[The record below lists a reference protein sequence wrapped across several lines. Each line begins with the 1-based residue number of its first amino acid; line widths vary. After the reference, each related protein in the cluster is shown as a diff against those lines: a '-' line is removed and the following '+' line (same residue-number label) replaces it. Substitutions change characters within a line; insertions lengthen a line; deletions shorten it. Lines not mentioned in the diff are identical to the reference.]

1 MIVHLEMRDAT
12 VPRQRDTDPPAAAIV
27 GGRRSGSR
35 REAASPMSHPVSIRT
50 RLLLLVLSVVLPAGA
65 AGLWM
70 IGQTYASERAARER
84 SLEGTVRAMSM
95 VIGRELEQRAAVA
108 RVLAQS
114 RVLDSAPEV
123 APPQL
128 EAFEQQAQRALVGLG
143 GWIELYS
150 AERDLVNTAREPRR
164 AVAASAA
171 PRALLSGPRFGPLL
185 SDPSTGQLRASVV
198 VPVERNGN
206 TLLNL
211 ALMLRP
217 EEVQRVIDEMRL
229 PPDRVAAV
237 LDPNGSIVA
246 RHPVDSARPG
256 DRAPAAL
263 RARLEEQRP
272 GVFRDVTLNGSA
284 HAGYVSSGPHG
295 WSFVAGIPHQDF
307 VQGIPRQVWVV
318 GLALLLLL
326 GLALLAARWVAWR
339 IEQPVAS
346 LKQAADRLSAGLPV
360 RAAPTGIAECDDV
373 AMALADASRKMRYAR
388 EDLEQQVASA
398 VEQTREAE
406 QRVSHSRR
414 VEALGRLTGGFAH
427 DFNNLLGVISNSA
440 HLIQRASDAPELHVP
455 VNATLRAVE
464 AGSRLTENL
473 LRFAGRQ
480 AVQPKT
486 LDLRRFLPELQELV
500 QSVLGPRIELKVSVA
515 ADTPRVTVDASE
527 LELALI
533 NLALNTREATQRG
546 GHVWIEARA
555 TLPDETRGLPGER
568 YAMIAF
574 SDDGR
579 GVDVSVA
586 ERAFE
591 PFVTTKSVGQGAG
604 LGLAQVHGFC
614 VQAGGSAR
622 LDSTPGHGTT
632 VTMTLPAAHEGPD
645 AVRPRARVQRELD
658 GLRVLLVEDHEQ
670 LGDVTAGLLATYGC
684 NVSRAGTA
692 SEALA
697 MLEQAPQGF
706 DIVLSD
712 IVMPGRMDG
721 IAMART
727 IQQRWPK
734 LPVVLNSGYTSA
746 QGAAHDFAVLRK
758 PCTPEALVEALQSA
772 RAPATQPASDAER
785 R

>member
-1 MIVHLEMRDAT
+1 VHLEQRMSDAIGPRPRER
-12 VPRQRDTDPPAAAIV
+12 VPTAGIV
-27 GGRRSGSR
+27 GKPRSGSR
-35 REAASPMSHPVSIRT
+35 RRPAAMPSSRPVSIRA
-50 RLLLLVLSVVLPAGA
+50 RLLLLVLSVVLPAGGA
-65 AGLWM
+65 ALWM
-70 IGQTYASERAARER
+70 IGETFSNERAARER
-84 SLEGTVRAMSM
+84 SLEETTRALSM

-114 RVLDSAPEV
+114 RVLDSAPEL
-123 APPQL
+123 APAQL
-128 EAFEQQAQRALVGLG
+128 EAFEQQAQRALAGLG
-143 GWIELYS
+143 GWIELYAS
-150 AERDLVNTAREPRR
+150 DRELVNTARDPARPT
-164 AVAASAA
+164 AAA
-171 PRALLSGPRFGPLL
+171 PPRTLLTGPRFGPLVA
-185 SDPSTGQLRASVV
+185 DPANGQWRASVV
-198 VPVERNGN
+198 VPVERNGR

-217 EEVQRVIDEMRL
+217 EELQRVVDEMRL
-229 PPDRVAAV
+229 PSDRVASV
-237 LDPNGSIVA
+237 LDPNGTIVA
-246 RHPVDSARPG
+246 RHPGGLV
-256 DRAPAAL
+256 RAGEAAPPAL
-263 RARLEEQRP
+263 RTLLAEQRA
-272 GVFRDVTLNGSA
+272 GAFRDVALDGAA
-284 HAGYVSSGPHG
+284 HAGYFSTAPQG
-295 WSFVAGIPHQDF
+295 WSFVSGMPHQEF
-307 VQGIPRQVWVV
+307 VQGIPRQVWMV
-318 GLALLLLL
+318 GLGLLLVL
-326 GLALLAARWVAWR
+326 GAALMGALWVARR

-346 LKQAADRLSAGLPV
+346 LKHAADRLSAGLPV
-360 RAAPTGIAECDDV
+360 RADPTGIAECDDV
-373 AMALADASRKMRYAR
+373 AAALAEASRKMRHAR
-388 EDLEQQVASA
+388 EDLEYQVASA

-440 HLIQRASDAPELHVP
+440 HLIQRASDAPELAVP

-500 QSVLGPRIELKVSVA
+500 QSVLGPRIALKVNVA
-515 ADTPRVTVDASE
+515 DDTPRVKVDASE

-533 NLALNTREATQRG
+533 NLALNAREATQRG
-546 GHVWIEARA
+546 GHAWIEARA
-555 TLPDETRGLPGER
+555 TAPDEAHDLPGER
-568 YAMIAF
+568 YALIAF

-579 GVDVSVA
+579 GVDASVA
-586 ERAFE
+586 ERVFE

-604 LGLAQVHGFC
+604 LGLSQVHGFC

-632 VTMTLPAAHEGPD
+632 VTMLLPAAHEGD
-645 AVRPRARVQRELD
+645 GGARPRATVRRQLD

-684 NVSRAGTA
+684 VVSRAGTA
-692 SEALA
+692 SDALTL
-697 MLEQAPQGF
+697 LEDPAQRF

-712 IVMPGRMDG
+712 IVMPGKMDG
-721 IAMART
+721 IALART
-727 IQQRWPK
+727 IQQRWPTVA
-734 LPVVLNSGYTSA
+734 VVLNSGYTSA

-772 RAPATQPASDAER
+772 LAPAEPAASR
-785 R
+785 H

>member
-1 MIVHLEMRDAT
+1 MT
-12 VPRQRDTDPPAAAIV
+12 P
-27 GGRRSGSR
+27 
-35 REAASPMSHPVSIRT
+35 PVSIRA

-65 AGLWM
+65 AGLWV
-70 IGQTYASERAARER
+70 IGQTYGAERAARER
-84 SLEGTVRAMSM
+84 GLEDTSRALSLV
-95 VIGRELEQRAAVA
+95 VGRELEQRAAVA

-114 RVLDSAPEV
+114 RMLDAAPDI
-123 APPQL
+123 AAPQL

-150 AERDLVNTAREPRR
+150 AERELLNTAREAGR
-164 AVAASAA
+164 AGAQAP
-171 PRALLSGPRFGPLL
+171 PRALLSGPRFGPLVA
-185 SDPSTGQLRASVV
+185 DPSNGQLRASVV
-198 VPVERNGN
+198 VPVERNGR

-217 EEVQRVIDEMRL
+217 DEVQRAVDEMRL
-229 PPDRVAAV
+229 PSDRVAAV
-237 LDPNGSIVA
+237 LDPNGNIVA
-246 RHPVDSARPG
+246 RHPARIARPG
-256 DRAPAAL
+256 DSAPPAL
-263 RARLEEQRP
+263 RALLTEQRA
-272 GVFRDVTLNGSA
+272 GLFRDVTLDGGP
-284 HAGYVSSGPHG
+284 HAGHVSASAHG
-295 WSFVAGIPHQDF
+295 WSFVAGMPHQEYL
-307 VQGIPRQVWVV
+307 QGIPRQVWVV
-318 GLALLLLL
+318 GLGLLLLL
-326 GLALLAARWVAWR
+326 GAALLGALWVARR
-339 IEQPVAS
+339 ISQPVAS
-346 LKQAADRLSAGLPV
+346 LKEAADRLSAGLPV
-360 RAAPTGIAECDDV
+360 RAEPTGIAECDDV
-373 AMALADASRKMRYAR
+373 AVALADASRKMRHAR
-388 EDLEQQVASA
+388 EDLEHQVASA

-480 AVQPKT
+480 AVQPKM

-546 GHVWIEARA
+546 GHVWIEARTA
-555 TLPDETRGLPGER
+555 LADETRGLPGER
-568 YAMIAF
+568 YALIAF

-579 GVDVSVA
+579 GVDASVA

-591 PFVTTKSVGQGAG
+591 PFVTTKNVGQGAG

-614 VQAGGSAR
+614 IQAGGSAR
-622 LDSTPGHGTT
+622 LASTPGHGTT
-632 VTMTLPAAHEGPD
+632 VTMTLPAAHEGTD
-645 AVRPRARVQRELD
+645 TARPRARIRRQLD

-684 NVSRAGTA
+684 VVSRAGTA
-692 SEALA
+692 SEALEL
-697 MLEQAPQGF
+697 LEDPAQRF

-712 IVMPGRMDG
+712 IVMPGKMDG

-758 PCTPEALVEALQSA
+758 PCTPETLVEALQSA
-772 RAPATQPASDAER
+772 LAPAEPASDPVR
-785 R
+785 G

>member
-1 MIVHLEMRDAT
+1 M
-12 VPRQRDTDPPAAAIV
+12 P
-27 GGRRSGSR
+27 
-35 REAASPMSHPVSIRT
+35 HPVSIKT

-70 IGQTYASERAARER
+70 IGQTYASERTARER
-84 SLEGTVRAMSM
+84 SLEDTSRAMS
-95 VIGRELEQRAAVA
+95 VLIGRELEQRAAVA

-114 RVLDSAPEV
+114 RVLDSAPEL
-123 APPQL
+123 APAQL
-128 EAFEQQAQRALVGLG
+128 EAFEQQAQRALAGTG
-143 GWIELYS
+143 GWIELYG
-150 AERDLVNTAREPRR
+150 ADRELLHTARPSDRPS
-164 AVAASAA
+164 APAA
-171 PRALLSGPRFGPLL
+171 PRALLTGQRFGPLVA
-185 SDPSTGQLRASVV
+185 DPSSGQWGASVV
-198 VPVERNGN
+198 VPVERNGR

-217 EEVQRVIDEMRL
+217 DELQRVVDEMRL
-229 PPDRVAAV
+229 PTDRVAAV
-237 LDPNGSIVA
+237 LDPNGNVVA
-246 RHPVDSARPG
+246 RHPARAARPG
-256 DRAPAAL
+256 DSAPAAL
-263 RARLEEQRP
+263 RAMLAEQRS
-272 GVFRDVTLNGSA
+272 GLFRDVPWDGTA
-284 HAGYVSSGPHG
+284 HAGYLSTGLQG
-295 WSFVAGIPHQDF
+295 WSFLAGMPHQEF

-318 GLALLLLL
+318 GLALVLLL
-326 GLALLAARWVAWR
+326 GVALLGALWVARR

-360 RAAPTGIAECDDV
+360 RAEPTGIAECDDV
-373 AMALADASRKMRYAR
+373 AVALADASIKMRHAR
-388 EDLEQQVASA
+388 EDLEYQVATA

-455 VNATLRAVE
+455 VNATLRAVD

-480 AVQPKT
+480 AVQPKM

-515 ADTPRVTVDASE
+515 ADTPAVTVDASE

-546 GHVWIEARA
+546 GHAWIEARA
-555 TLPDETRGLPGER
+555 TLPDETRGMPGER
-568 YAMIAF
+568 YALIAF

-579 GVDVSVA
+579 GVDASVA

-591 PFVTTKSVGQGAG
+591 PFVTTKSIGQGAG

-614 VQAGGSAR
+614 VQAGGSAH
-622 LDSTPGHGTT
+622 LASTPGHGTT
-632 VTMTLPAAHEGPD
+632 VTMTLPTAHAGSD
-645 AVRPRARVQRELD
+645 AVRPRARVQRQLD

-684 NVSRAGTA
+684 VVSRAGTA

-697 MLEQAPQGF
+697 ILDDPAQRF

-712 IVMPGRMDG
+712 IVMPGKMDG

-727 IQQRWPK
+727 IQKRWPD

-758 PCTPEALVEALQSA
+758 PCTPETLIEALQSA
-772 RAPATQPASDAER
+772 LAPAESSSSAGAAR